1 MCLLAAEKAK
11 MSLADI
17 KNSIRNIPDYP
28 KPGIQFK
35 DITTAMKNPRIFKEI
50 IDMMT
55 EHFRTEKIDYVV
67 GIDARGFIFG
77 AALAYQ
83 LGCGFVPVRK
93 PGKLPADTISEEYAL
108 EYGTDKLEIHQDAL
122 KKGDRVMI
130 VDDLIAVGG
139 TAEAAAKLVKRLG
152 ADIVSF
158 AFVIELTALK
168 GRDKLLP
175 FADVYSLIKF

>member
-1 MCLLAAEKAK
+1 

-17 KNSIRNIPDYP
+17 KKSIRNIPDHP

-35 DITTAMKNPRIFKEI
+35 DITTAIKDPKIFKEI
-50 IDMMT
+50 VDRMAA
-55 EHFRTEKIDYVV
+55 HFANEKIDYVA

-77 AALAYQ
+77 ATLAYK

-93 PGKLPADTISEEYAL
+93 PGKLPADIIFEEYDL
-108 EYGTDKLEIHQDAL
+108 EYGNDRLEIHKDAFQ
-122 KKGDRVMI
+122 KGDRVII

-152 ADIVSF
+152 AEIVAF
-158 AFVIELTALK
+158 AFAVELTALK
-168 GRDKLLP
+168 GREKLQPL
-175 FADVYSLIKF
+175 AEVYSLIKF

>member
-1 MCLLAAEKAK
+1 

-35 DITTAMKNPRIFKEI
+35 DITTAMKNPAIFKEM
-50 IDMMT
+50 IDLLAA
-55 EHFRTEKIDYVV
+55 HFAAQKIDYIV

-77 AALAYQ
+77 GALAYK

-93 PGKLPADTISEEYAL
+93 PGKLPADTIAEEYAL
-108 EYGTDKLEIHQDAL
+108 EYGTDTLEIHKDAL
-122 KKGDRVMI
+122 KKGDRVII

-139 TAEAAAKLVKRLG
+139 TAQAAANLVQKLG
-152 ADIVSF
+152 ATIVAF
-158 AFVIELTALK
+158 AFAIELTALK
-168 GRDKLLP
+168 GREKLQHL
-175 FADVYSLIKF
+175 AEVYSLVQY